1 MLAKE
6 RNKIRLVQVCSVSE
20 PLQAS
25 GPSRNLLGVEPQS
38 VLWRKILSKM

>member
-25 GPSRNLLGVEPQS
+25 GPSRNLLGVEPQCAMEKDI
-38 VLWRKILSKM
+38 V